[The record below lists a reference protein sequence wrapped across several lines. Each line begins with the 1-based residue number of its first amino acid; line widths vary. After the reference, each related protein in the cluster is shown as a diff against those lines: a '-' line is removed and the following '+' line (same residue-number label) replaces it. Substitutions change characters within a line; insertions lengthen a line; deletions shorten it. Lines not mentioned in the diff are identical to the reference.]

1 MYYLL
6 KDIMGS
12 KLVYIGEYVNEED
25 AIKRKKH
32 EEQNKYS
39 FETYYVVDF
48 KGYEELAAN
57 YVWQGN

>member
-1 MYYLL
+1 
-6 KDIMGS
+6 MGS
-12 KLVYIGEYVNEED
+12 TLVYIGQYVNEEA
-25 AIKRKKH
+25 AIKRKEH

-57 YVWQGN
+57 YVWQGV